1 MVYVWPEGEEM
12 SAIGG
17 IYNLDGAPVDR
28 TDLVE
33 LARGLSSRGPDGGAE
48 YAAASI
54 GMVYR
59 ALHTNRESRLE
70 RQPLIVPNSHVL
82 CWDGRLDNRNELIPL
97 LRTELRGDRTDAA
110 IVSAAYQRWA
120 LDFLPRIIGDFALS
134 LWDAKSQTLILA
146 RDVIGSRDLY
156 YQLSDDKLIWSTEL
170 EVLLDQSTVDPELND
185 EYIAGFLTR
194 LPEPSQTPYKGID
207 AVPPAHAVIVRD
219 GQVQIKRFW
228 GFDPVR
234 EIHYQTDAEYEEH
247 FRHLFREAVQCR
259 LRGDATIF
267 SELSGGLDSSS
278 VVCMAMQ
285 LIREGSAE
293 APMLTTVSAT
303 RDESSSSN
311 ELRFITYVEQKIG
324 RKGHHL
330 PESTFP
336 ILSRAL
342 LGSSSMPNPL
352 ECFAEYHSGVVSLMR
367 ERNARVLLSGQGGD
381 EILNSSPNP
390 SSELADTLRSANVLQ
405 LHRSL
410 RIWSRDR
417 KTPYTKLLWQKAIL
431 PSLPRQIRGKLK
443 RGPAIHLRNWINP
456 EFVERMNLR
465 ERMLGPA
472 DVFGFR
478 NPSGRDQSIS
488 FLCAVRDLAAGYRRA
503 LNKGDITFPFMHR
516 PLIEFMQAIPQEQRA
531 RPGETRSLQ
540 RRALRD
546 LLPAETL
553 KRKGKGIPD
562 EAILRAIIRE
572 YRWLRSVFADSYA
585 ADSGYINKQTIL
597 TALDNARYGDCHAV
611 ELVQAVPFEF
621 WLRSLQRR
629 RSWTKINAA

>member
-1 MVYVWPEGEEM
+1 M

-17 IYNLDGAPVDR
+17 ICNLDGAPVDR
-28 TDLVE
+28 AVLVE
-33 LARGLSSRGPDGGAE
+33 LSRGLSSRGPDGGGE
-48 YAAASI
+48 YSADSI

-59 ALHTNRESRLE
+59 AFHTNRESRLE
-70 RQPLIVPNSHVL
+70 RQPLVVANSHVL
-82 CWDGRLDNRNELIPL
+82 CWDGRLDNRDELIDLLRPL
-97 LRTELRGDRTDAA
+97 LCGERTDAA
-110 IVSAAYQRWA
+110 IVSAAYEEWE
-120 LDFLPRIIGDFALS
+120 LEFLGRIIGDFALS
-134 LWDAKSQTLILA
+134 LWDIKSKTLILA

-156 YQLSDDKLIWSTEL
+156 YQLTGETLIWSTEL
-170 EVLLDQSTVDPELND
+170 EVLLDQSIVDLDIND
-185 EYIAGFLTR
+185 DYMAGYLTR

-207 AVPPAHAVIVRD
+207 AVPPACAVIVRERK
-219 GQVQIKRFW
+219 VETKRFW
-228 GFDPVR
+228 GLDPTR

-259 LRGDATIF
+259 LRGDAPVF

-278 VVCMAMQ
+278 IACMATQ
-285 LIREGSAE
+285 LINDGRAE
-293 APMLTTVSAT
+293 APVLTTVSAT
-303 RDESSSSN
+303 RDESASSN

-324 RKGHHL
+324 RKGRHL
-330 PESTFP
+330 PESTFR
-336 ILSRAL
+336 ILNRAP

-352 ECFAEYHSGVVSLMR
+352 ECFAEYHKGVVSLMK
-367 ERNARVLLSGQGGD
+367 ETNSRVLLSGQGGD

-390 SSELADTLRSANVLQ
+390 SSELADILASANVLQ

-410 RIWSRDR
+410 RVWSRDR

-431 PSLPRQIRGKLK
+431 PSLPKQIRSRLK
-443 RGPAIHLRNWINP
+443 QGPIIHLRNWLNP
-456 EFVERMNLR
+456 EFVERMHLR

-472 DVFGFR
+472 DVFGFQT
-478 NPSGRDQSIS
+478 PSGRDQSVS

-503 LNKGDITFPFMHR
+503 LNKSDITFPFMHR
-516 PLIEFMQAIPQEQRA
+516 PLIEFMQAIPQQQRV

-546 LLPAETL
+546 LLPAETV

-572 YRWLRSVFADSYA
+572 HRWLRSVFVDSHA
-585 ADSGYINKQTIL
+585 ARLGYINKQAL
-597 TALDNARYGDCHAV
+597 LGALDNARYGDCQSV
-611 ELVQAVPFEF
+611 ELVQAVPLEF